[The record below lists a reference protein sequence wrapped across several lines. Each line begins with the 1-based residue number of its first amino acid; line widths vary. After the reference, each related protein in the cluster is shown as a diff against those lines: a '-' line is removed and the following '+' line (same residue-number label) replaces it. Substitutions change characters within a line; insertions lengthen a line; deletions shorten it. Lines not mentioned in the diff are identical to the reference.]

1 MKISRPM
8 GVGFLIVL
16 VLAALFVG
24 VSVMIN
30 QWQPSEKEHDVA
42 TELLAR
48 AKRVHSLGEGQS
60 LFFNMSRDT
69 VWINAYGILDEKAQQ
84 AIEGELKRAAKERR
98 FEGSIYL
105 AFFPRRQVTKNGGAA
120 GSPESKAQKSDP
132 LKTIQI
138 Q

>member
-1 MKISRPM
+1 MKISRSI

-24 VSVMIN
+24 VTVMIS

-42 TELLAR
+42 TELIAR
-48 AKRVHSLGEGQS
+48 AKRVHALGEGQS

-69 VWINAYGILDEKAQQ
+69 VRINAYGILDEKAQQ

-105 AFFPRRQVTKNGGAA
+105 SFFPRREVAKNAGAA
-120 GSPESKAQKSDP
+120 GSSEAKKSGP
-132 LKTIQI
+132 LKTIQL

>member
-1 MKISRPM
+1 MKISRSV
-8 GVGFLIVL
+8 GVGFLIVF

-69 VWINAYGILDEKAQQ
+69 VWINAYGIIDEKSQR
-84 AIEGELKRAAKERR
+84 AIEDELKRAAKERR

-105 AFFPRRQVTKNGGAA
+105 SFFPRREVAKNGGAA
-120 GSPESKAQKSDP
+120 GSSESTAKKSGP